1 MPDGFG
7 PLRALGE
14 RQLQIQFTLSNMY
27 DTQAMGLLGLNAA
40 LAAAAVAG
48 DKLLGHLWWLT
59 LIGLLA
65 SSVIAGSA
73 LFVRVEEVGLD
84 LTTNVG
90 LAEEASR
97 DEMNQAI
104 VAALSE
110 AVDDND
116 EQLASKSDRVW
127 VALLFLMATVFGAI
141 IGVLAF

>member
-59 LIGLLA
+59 LLGLLV
-65 SSVIAGSA
+65 SSLVGGSA
-73 LFVRVEEVGLD
+73 LRVRAEEVGLG
-84 LTTNVG
+84 LTSNVG
-90 LAEEASR
+90 LAKEASR
-97 DEMNQAI
+97 DEMDQAI
-104 VAALSE
+104 VIALSE
-110 AVDDND
+110 AVDGN
-116 EQLASKSDRVW
+116 EEKLASKSDRVW
-127 VALLFLMATVFGAI
+127 VALLFLMATIAGAI

>member
-90 LAEEASR
+90 LAEEANR

-127 VALLFLMATVFGAI
+127 VALLFLMATVCGAI